1 MHVYL
6 KEMHILQLWC
16 VVFCKYQL
24 NQIALIMFKYSL
36 SLPHFPT
43 SSINCW
49 EKNIYS
55 STITV
60 YLSVSSF
67 SSSTFLNLMYCEA
80 LLDVH
85 ISRIILSSCWID
97 IKHYETSLLVS
108 SNTLNPV
115 LIESSIFLML
125 GVCIIY
131 LFSSFCFH
139 PVFIF

>member
-1 MHVYL
+1 MC
-6 KEMHILQLWC
+6 ILQLWC

-24 NQIALIMFKYSL
+24 SQIALIMLFKYSL

-43 SSINCW
+43 CSINYW
-49 EKNIYS
+49 EKNINS

-60 YLSVSSF
+60 YLPVSSF
-67 SSSTFLNLMYCEA
+67 SSSIFLNLMYCEA
-80 LLDVH
+80 LLLDVH

-108 SNTLNPV
+108 SNTLNPI